1 MFTVARLFPV
11 LVIIVSLLA
20 WFEPEPLTGLADALL
35 PLLTITVFCL
45 GLILR
50 PADFRRLWNHP
61 SALAMGLLLQ
71 FILMPVL
78 AFVSASLLQ
87 LNTDL
92 TLGLIITGACAGAIA
107 APAFTFLAR
116 GDIALAFCLSLFS
129 ALLSIV
135 HAPWMIS
142 FFTGSDLSVATAT
155 MLQNIVTLMLL
166 PLLAGMLCHRFI
178 PAVSKSLQPQM
189 DTIISLLML
198 LVIAITVANGRLEL
212 AMSGAVTASVVAA
225 VVLYNLL
232 ALALAYALPRWNGH
246 TEAEARTIALSVGL
260 QQNSSAMAL
269 VLQTGALLAN
279 LSVVI
284 YNLTQYISAGLL
296 AGLWQWQIN
305 RRLRK
310 LRS

>member
-11 LVIIVSLLA
+11 LVVVVSLLA
-20 WFEPEPLTGLADALL
+20 WFEPEGLNGLGEAVL
-35 PLLTITVFCL
+35 PLLTITLFCL

-142 FFTGSDLSVATAT
+142 FFTGSDLSVATTT

-178 PAVSKSLQPQM
+178 PAVSKS
-189 DTIISLLML
+189 
-198 LVIAITVANGRLEL
+198 
-212 AMSGAVTASVVAA
+212 
-225 VVLYNLL
+225 
-232 ALALAYALPRWNGH
+232 
-246 TEAEARTIALSVGL
+246 
-260 QQNSSAMAL
+260 
-269 VLQTGALLAN
+269 
-279 LSVVI
+279 
-284 YNLTQYISAGLL
+284 
-296 AGLWQWQIN
+296 
-305 RRLRK
+305 
-310 LRS
+310 

>member
-11 LVIIVSLLA
+11 LVVVVSLLA
-20 WFEPEPLTGLADALL
+20 WFEPEGLNGLGEAVL
-35 PLLTITVFCL
+35 PLLTITLFCL

-50 PADFRRLWNHP
+50 PVDFRRLWNHP

-142 FFTGSDLSVATAT
+142 FFTGSDLSVATTT

-166 PLLAGMLCHRFI
+166 PLLAGMFCHRFI
-178 PAVSKSLQPQM
+178 PALSKTLQPQM

-198 LVIAITVANGRLEL
+198 LIIAITVATGRTEL
-212 AMSGAVTASVVAA
+212 ALTAAVTASVVAA

-232 ALALAYALPRWNGH
+232 AMALAYFLPRWNGH
-246 TEAEARTIALSVGL
+246 TDAEARAIALNVSMQHSGA
-260 QQNSSAMAL
+260 AMAL
-269 VLQTGALLAN
+269 AVQAGGLLATLPAVIFN
-279 LSVVI
+279 LA
-284 YNLTQYISAGLL
+284 QYISAGLL
-296 AGLWQWQIN
+296 AGLWKWQIN

>member
-11 LVIIVSLLA
+11 LVVVVSLLA
-20 WFEPEPLTGLADALL
+20 WFEPEGLNGLGEAVL
-35 PLLTITVFCL
+35 PLLTITLFCL

-78 AFVSASLLQ
+78 AFGLTLL
-87 LNTDL
+87 LNL
-92 TLGLIITGACAGAIA
+92 QPGVALGLIITGACAGAIA
-107 APAFTFLAR
+107 ATAFTYLAS
-116 GDIALAFCLSLFS
+116 GDVALSFCLTVFG

-142 FFTGSDLSVATAT
+142 FLSGTEVVLYAPAV
-155 MLQNIVTLMLL
+155 LQNIVTLMLL
-166 PLLAGMLCHRFI
+166 PLLAGMFCHRFI
-178 PAVSKSLQPQM
+178 PALSKTLQPQM

-198 LVIAITVANGRLEL
+198 LIIAITVANGRMEL

-232 ALALAYALPRWNGH
+232 AMALAYFLPRWNGH
-246 TEAEARTIALSVGL
+246 TDAEARAIALNVSMQHSGA
-260 QQNSSAMAL
+260 AMAL
-269 VLQTGALLAN
+269 AVQAGGLLATLPAVIFN
-279 LSVVI
+279 LA
-284 YNLTQYISAGLL
+284 QYISAGLL
-296 AGLWQWQIN
+296 AGLWKWQIN